1 MTLAPQA
8 PLEVYLLGMVEVESI
23 QALQR
28 RLVYE
33 FGEREGGALV
43 LCEHPPTI
51 TVGRNGSRAHIRAD
65 DDELATWGTQVR
77 WVNRGGG
84 VVLHW
89 PGQIAM
95 YAVLPLSSL
104 GLDVRAYLDGLE
116 RVLTGALGEFDMPA
130 TIRTDFPGAYMGPDR
145 VGTIGIA
152 VNRWIAYYGLTLNV
166 GPFLAPF
173 GLLDE
178 PGPNNSPMKYTSMEA
193 RRQRPTPIPKVKE
206 ALIRQFEDV
215 FGLERHVVFTDH
227 PLIRPKAPLHAYAQS
242 LR

>member
-1 MTLAPQA
+1 MTQAPQA
-8 PLEVYLLGMVEVESI
+8 PLEVFLLGTVEVDSI

-65 DDELATWGTQVR
+65 DDELASWGVHVK

-84 VVLHW
+84 VVLHL
-89 PGQIAM
+89 PGQVAM
-95 YAVLPLSSL
+95 YAVLPLAPL
-104 GLDVRAYLDGLE
+104 GLDVRSYVDGLE
-116 RVLTGALGEFDMPA
+116 RVLTGTLGEFDMTA
-130 TIRTDFPGAYMGPDR
+130 EARSDFPGVYLGPER

-173 GLLDE
+173 GLLEE
-178 PGPNNSPMKYTSMEA
+178 PGPNGRAMRYTSMEA
-193 RRQRPTPIPKVKE
+193 RRQRLVPIPRVKE
-206 ALIRQFEDV
+206 ALVRQFEEV
-215 FGLERHVVFTDH
+215 FGLQRHVVFTDH
-227 PLIRPKAPLHAYAQS
+227 PLLRSREPSHAYV
-242 LR
+242 

>member
-1 MTLAPQA
+1 M
-8 PLEVYLLGMVEVESI
+8 
-23 QALQR
+23 
-28 RLVYE
+28 
-33 FGEREGGALV
+33 
-43 LCEHPPTI
+43 
-51 TVGRNGSRAHIRAD
+51 
-65 DDELATWGTQVR
+65 
-77 WVNRGGG
+77 
-84 VVLHW
+84 
-89 PGQIAM
+89 
-95 YAVLPLSSL
+95 
-104 GLDVRAYLDGLE
+104 
-116 RVLTGALGEFDMPA
+116 
-130 TIRTDFPGAYMGPDR
+130 
-145 VGTIGIA
+145 
-152 VNRWIAYYGLTLNV
+152 NRWIAYYGLTLNV

>member
-8 PLEVYLLGMVEVESI
+8 PLEVFLLGTVDLDSLVN
-23 QALQR
+23 LQR

-33 FGEREGGALV
+33 YGEREGGALI
-43 LCEHPPTI
+43 LCEHPPSI
-51 TVGRNGSRAHIRAD
+51 TVGRSGSRAHIRAD
-65 DDELATWGTQVR
+65 DEELRSWGIHVR

-95 YAVLPLSSL
+95 YAVLPLAPL
-104 GLDVRAYLDGLE
+104 GLDLRGYVDGLE
-116 RVLTGALGEFDMPA
+116 RVLTGTLAEFDMTA
-130 TIRTDFPGAYMGPDR
+130 SARSDYPGAFVGAER
-145 VGTIGIA
+145 VGTLGIA
-152 VNRWIAYYGLTLNV
+152 VNRWIAYYGLSLNV

-178 PGPNNSPMKYTSMEA
+178 PGPNGQPMKYTSMEA

-206 ALIRQFEDV
+206 ALVRQFEDV
-215 FGLERHVVFTDH
+215 FGLERHLVFTDH
-227 PLIRPKAPLHAYAQS
+227 PLVRPKTAPNSYVQS
-242 LR
+242 FR

>member
-8 PLEVYLLGMVEVESI
+8 PLEVFLLGTVEVDSI

-65 DDELATWGTQVR
+65 DDELVSWGVR
-77 WVNRGGG
+77 VKWVNRGRG
-84 VVLHW
+84 VVLHM

-95 YAVLPLSSL
+95 YAVLPLSPL
-104 GLDVRAYLDGLE
+104 GLDVRGYVDGLE
-116 RVLTGALGEFDMPA
+116 RVLTGTLGEFGMSA
-130 TIRTDFPGAYMGPDR
+130 EAQADFPGAYLGPER

-173 GLLDE
+173 GLLEE
-178 PGPNNSPMKYTSMEA
+178 PGPNGQAMRYTSMEA
-193 RRQRPTPIPKVKE
+193 RRQRPTPVPKVKE
-206 ALIRQFEDV
+206 TLVRQFEEV
-215 FGLERHVVFTDH
+215 FGLQRHVVFTDH
-227 PLIRPKAPLHAYAQS
+227 PLLRSKAASHVYV
-242 LR
+242 